1 MIGPVDGVVS
11 IVHIFNQLD
20 RWDFTLGIWLG
31 PYIFVLYFHLIF
43 SQYILTLGIWL
54 GPYIELS
61 LGGSFGGLSLLADLH
76 CATLFFRSFD
86 YDDENTIDGDDDG
99 DE

>member
-1 MIGPVDGVVS
+1 MVPAYIEYKHLMYIECMHPSYMVGPADGVVS

-20 RWDFTLGIWLG
+20 VWDFTLGIW
-31 PYIFVLYFHLIF
+31 F
-43 SQYILTLGIWL
+43 

-76 CATLFFRSFD
+76 KCYS
-86 YDDENTIDGDDDG
+86 
-99 DE
+99 

>member
-1 MIGPVDGVVS
+1 MGFHLRYMVGPVC
-11 IVHIFNQLD
+11 
-20 RWDFTLGIWLG
+20 TL
-31 PYIFVLYFHLIF
+31 FARTYFSF
-43 SQYILTLGIWL
+43 LTLGIWL